1 MALLAPDG
9 AGKTT
14 LFNAISGYVEST
26 EGTIYFKGTPIHGL
40 APHEISIKG
49 VRRTFQNGGLFPEL
63 TALENVLAG
72 LHVHID
78 GSFLGIVMGLGEARE
93 AEREGIARARRLLDL
108 MDLGAIADQPVKD
121 LSGGQQRMVEIV
133 RTLATEPPLL
143 LLDEPVVG
151 LSPPMRDRM
160 MEIIRRLAG
169 EEGIGIMRRHRSGR
183 PDAELTDGPGK
194 LCQALRINLTLN
206 GSDLVTGETLFVER
220 GQPIDEGTIRTTPR
234 IRVTGDVAAV
244 TAPWRFVTENP
255 RRSDVGTVLADPRYS
270 DTWVSEHHTRRLNA
284 AGLIRIPG

>member
-1 MALLAPDG
+1 MEPLLKVQGVSVNFSGLKALANVTFDAHAGEVRAVIGPNG

-14 LFNAISGYVEST
+14 LFNAISGYVPST
-26 EGTIYFKGTPIHGL
+26 AGTIYFKGTPIHGL
-40 APHEISIKG
+40 APHEIAIKG

-72 LHVHID
+72 LHMHID

-151 LSPPMRDRM
+151 LAPPMRGRM

-169 EEGIGIMRRHRSGR
+169 EEGIGIMLIEHVIDLVMS
-183 PDAELTDGPGK
+183 
-194 LCQALRINLTLN
+194 
-206 GSDLVTGETLFVER
+206 GSDVIVVLSSGEV
-220 GQPIDEGTIRTTPR
+220 IAEGTPDEIRQNR
-234 IRVTGDVAAV
+234 
-244 TAPWRFVTENP
+244 E
-255 RRSDVGTVLADPRYS
+255 VLEAYLG
-270 DTWVSEHHTRRLNA
+270 HA
-284 AGLIRIPG
+284 

>member
-1 MALLAPDG
+1 MEPLLKLQGVTVNFSGLRALSSVTFDSHAGEVCAVIGPNG

-14 LFNAISGYVEST
+14 LFNAISGYVPST
-26 EGTIYFKGTPIHGL
+26 AGTIYFKGTPIHGL
-40 APHEISIKG
+40 APHDISIKG
-49 VRRTFQNGGLFPEL
+49 VRRTFQNGGLFLEL
-63 TALENVLAG
+63 TALENILAG

-78 GSFLGIVMGLGEARE
+78 SSFMGVVLGLREARE

-108 MDLGAIADQPVKD
+108 MDLGAIADTPVKD

-169 EEGIGIMRRHRSGR
+169 EEGIGIILIEHIIDLVMS
-183 PDAELTDGPGK
+183 
-194 LCQALRINLTLN
+194 
-206 GSDLVTGETLFVER
+206 GSDVIVVLSSGEV
-220 GQPIDEGTIRTTPR
+220 IAEGTPDEIRQNR
-234 IRVTGDVAAV
+234 
-244 TAPWRFVTENP
+244 E
-255 RRSDVGTVLADPRYS
+255 VLEAYLG
-270 DTWVSEHHTRRLNA
+270 HA
-284 AGLIRIPG
+284 

>member
-1 MALLAPDG
+1 MEPLLKVQGVSVNFSGLKALANVTFDAHAGEVRAVIGPNG

-40 APHEISIKG
+40 APHEIAIKG

-72 LHVHID
+72 LHMHID

-151 LSPPMRDRM
+151 LAPPMRDRM

-169 EEGIGIMRRHRSGR
+169 EEGIGIMLIEHVIDLVMS
-183 PDAELTDGPGK
+183 
-194 LCQALRINLTLN
+194 
-206 GSDLVTGETLFVER
+206 GSDVIVVLSSGEV
-220 GQPIDEGTIRTTPR
+220 IAEGTPDEIRQNR
-234 IRVTGDVAAV
+234 
-244 TAPWRFVTENP
+244 E
-255 RRSDVGTVLADPRYS
+255 VLEAYLG
-270 DTWVSEHHTRRLNA
+270 HA
-284 AGLIRIPG
+284 

>member
-1 MALLAPDG
+1 MDPLLKVQGVSVNFSGLKALANVTFDAHAGEVRAVIGPNG

-14 LFNAISGYVEST
+14 LFNAISGYVPST
-26 EGTIYFKGTPIHGL
+26 AGTIYFKGTPIHGL
-40 APHEISIKG
+40 APHDISIKG

-151 LSPPMRDRM
+151 LAPPMRDRM

-169 EEGIGIMRRHRSGR
+169 EEGIGIILIEHIIDLVMS
-183 PDAELTDGPGK
+183 
-194 LCQALRINLTLN
+194 
-206 GSDLVTGETLFVER
+206 GSDVIVVLSSGEV
-220 GQPIDEGTIRTTPR
+220 IAEGTPDEIRQNR
-234 IRVTGDVAAV
+234 
-244 TAPWRFVTENP
+244 E
-255 RRSDVGTVLADPRYS
+255 VLEAYLG
-270 DTWVSEHHTRRLNA
+270 HA
-284 AGLIRIPG
+284 

>member
-1 MALLAPDG
+1 MDPLLKVQGVSVNFSGLKALANVTFDAHAGEVRAVIGPNG

-14 LFNAISGYVEST
+14 LFNAISGYVPST
-26 EGTIYFKGTPIHGL
+26 AGTIYFKGTPIHGL
-40 APHEISIKG
+40 APHEIAIKG

-72 LHVHID
+72 LHMHID

-169 EEGIGIMRRHRSGR
+169 EEGIGIILIEHIIDLVMS
-183 PDAELTDGPGK
+183 
-194 LCQALRINLTLN
+194 
-206 GSDLVTGETLFVER
+206 GSDVIVVLSSGEV
-220 GQPIDEGTIRTTPR
+220 IAEGTPDEIRQNR
-234 IRVTGDVAAV
+234 
-244 TAPWRFVTENP
+244 E
-255 RRSDVGTVLADPRYS
+255 VLEAYLG
-270 DTWVSEHHTRRLNA
+270 HA
-284 AGLIRIPG
+284 

>member
-1 MALLAPDG
+1 MEPLLKVQGVSVNFSGLKALANVTFDAHAGEVRAVIGPNG

-14 LFNAISGYVEST
+14 LFNAISGYVESI
-26 EGTIYFKGTPIHGL
+26 EGAIYFKGTPIHGL
-40 APHEISIKG
+40 APHEIAIKG

-72 LHVHID
+72 LHMHID

-151 LSPPMRDRM
+151 LAPPMRDRM

-169 EEGIGIMRRHRSGR
+169 EEGIGIILIEHIIDLVMS
-183 PDAELTDGPGK
+183 
-194 LCQALRINLTLN
+194 
-206 GSDLVTGETLFVER
+206 GSDVIVVLSSGEV
-220 GQPIDEGTIRTTPR
+220 IAEGTPDEIRQNR
-234 IRVTGDVAAV
+234 
-244 TAPWRFVTENP
+244 E
-255 RRSDVGTVLADPRYS
+255 VLEAYLG
-270 DTWVSEHHTRRLNA
+270 HA
-284 AGLIRIPG
+284 

>member
-1 MALLAPDG
+1 MEPLLKVQGVSVNFSGLKALANVTFDAHAGEVRAVIGPNG

-14 LFNAISGYVEST
+14 LFNAISGYEEST

-40 APHEISIKG
+40 APHEIAIKG

-72 LHVHID
+72 LHMHID

-151 LSPPMRDRM
+151 LAPPMRARM

-169 EEGIGIMRRHRSGR
+169 EEGIGIMLIEHVIDLVMS
-183 PDAELTDGPGK
+183 
-194 LCQALRINLTLN
+194 
-206 GSDLVTGETLFVER
+206 GSDVIVVLSSGEV
-220 GQPIDEGTIRTTPR
+220 IAEGTPDEIRQNR
-234 IRVTGDVAAV
+234 
-244 TAPWRFVTENP
+244 E
-255 RRSDVGTVLADPRYS
+255 VLEAYLG
-270 DTWVSEHHTRRLNA
+270 HA
-284 AGLIRIPG
+284 

>member
-1 MALLAPDG
+1 MEPLLKVQGVSVNFSGLKALANVTFDAHAGEVRAVIGPNG

-26 EGTIYFKGTPIHGL
+26 EGAIYFKGTPIHGL
-40 APHEISIKG
+40 APHEIAIKG

-72 LHVHID
+72 LHMHID

-151 LSPPMRDRM
+151 LAPPMRARM

-169 EEGIGIMRRHRSGR
+169 EEGIGIMLIEHVIDLVMS
-183 PDAELTDGPGK
+183 
-194 LCQALRINLTLN
+194 
-206 GSDLVTGETLFVER
+206 GSDVIVVLSSGEV
-220 GQPIDEGTIRTTPR
+220 IAEGTPDEIRQNR
-234 IRVTGDVAAV
+234 
-244 TAPWRFVTENP
+244 E
-255 RRSDVGTVLADPRYS
+255 VLEAYLG
-270 DTWVSEHHTRRLNA
+270 HA
-284 AGLIRIPG
+284 

>member
-1 MALLAPDG
+1 MEPLLKVQGVSVNFSGLKALANVTFDAHAGEVRAVIGPNG

-14 LFNAISGYVEST
+14 LFNAISGYVPST
-26 EGTIYFKGTPIHGL
+26 AGTIYFKGTPIHGL
-40 APHEISIKG
+40 APHDISIKG

-72 LHVHID
+72 LHMHID

-151 LSPPMRDRM
+151 LAPPMRDRM

-169 EEGIGIMRRHRSGR
+169 EEGIGIILIEHIIDLVMS
-183 PDAELTDGPGK
+183 
-194 LCQALRINLTLN
+194 
-206 GSDLVTGETLFVER
+206 GSDVIVVLSSGEV
-220 GQPIDEGTIRTTPR
+220 IAEGTPDEIRQNR
-234 IRVTGDVAAV
+234 
-244 TAPWRFVTENP
+244 E
-255 RRSDVGTVLADPRYS
+255 VLEAYLG
-270 DTWVSEHHTRRLNA
+270 HA
-284 AGLIRIPG
+284 

>member
-1 MALLAPDG
+1 MDPLLKVQGVSVNFSGLKALANVTFDAHAGEVRAVIGPNG

-14 LFNAISGYVEST
+14 LFNAISGYVPST
-26 EGTIYFKGTPIHGL
+26 AGTIYFKGTPIHGL
-40 APHEISIKG
+40 APHDISIKG
-49 VRRTFQNGGLFPEL
+49 VRRTFQNGGLFLEL
-63 TALENVLAG
+63 TALENILAG

-78 GSFLGIVMGLGEARE
+78 SSFMGVVLGLREARE

-169 EEGIGIMRRHRSGR
+169 EEGIGIILIEHIIDLVMS
-183 PDAELTDGPGK
+183 
-194 LCQALRINLTLN
+194 
-206 GSDLVTGETLFVER
+206 GSDVIVVLSSGEV
-220 GQPIDEGTIRTTPR
+220 IAEGTPDEIRQNR
-234 IRVTGDVAAV
+234 
-244 TAPWRFVTENP
+244 E
-255 RRSDVGTVLADPRYS
+255 VLEAYLG
-270 DTWVSEHHTRRLNA
+270 HA
-284 AGLIRIPG
+284 

>member
-1 MALLAPDG
+1 MEPILKLQDVSVNFSGLQALDKVTFNSHAGEVRAVIGPNG

-133 RTLATEPPLL
+133 RTLSTEPPLL

-169 EEGIGIMRRHRSGR
+169 EEGIGIMLIEHVIDLVMS
-183 PDAELTDGPGK
+183 
-194 LCQALRINLTLN
+194 
-206 GSDLVTGETLFVER
+206 GSDVIVVLSSGEV
-220 GQPIDEGTIRTTPR
+220 IAEGTPDEIRQNR
-234 IRVTGDVAAV
+234 
-244 TAPWRFVTENP
+244 E
-255 RRSDVGTVLADPRYS
+255 VLEAY
-270 DTWVSEHHTRRLNA
+270 LGYA
-284 AGLIRIPG
+284 

>member
-1 MALLAPDG
+1 MQPLLELQGIAVNFSGLQALANVTFNAHAGEVRAVIGPNG

-14 LFNAISGYVEST
+14 LFNAISGYVPST
-26 EGTIYFKGTPIHGL
+26 AGAIHFMGEPIHGL
-40 APHEISIKG
+40 APHEISAKG
-49 VRRTFQNGGLFPEL
+49 VRRTFQNGGLFPEM

-72 LHVHID
+72 LHVQIKS
-78 GSFLGIVMGLGEARE
+78 GFFGIVLGLREARE
-93 AEREGIARARRLLDL
+93 AEREGVARARRLLDL

-169 EEGIGIMRRHRSGR
+169 EEGIGIMLIEHVIDLVMS
-183 PDAELTDGPGK
+183 
-194 LCQALRINLTLN
+194 
-206 GSDLVTGETLFVER
+206 GSDVIVVLNSGEMIAE
-220 GQPIDEGTIRTTPR
+220 GPPDEIRQNR
-234 IRVTGDVAAV
+234 DVLEAYLGHA
-244 TAPWRFVTENP
+244 
-255 RRSDVGTVLADPRYS
+255 
-270 DTWVSEHHTRRLNA
+270 
-284 AGLIRIPG
+284 

>member
-1 MALLAPDG
+1 MEPLLKVQGVSVNFSGLKALANVTFDAHAGEVRAVIGPNG

-26 EGTIYFKGTPIHGL
+26 EGAIYFKGTPIHGL
-40 APHEISIKG
+40 APHDISIKG

-72 LHVHID
+72 LHMHID
-78 GSFLGIVMGLGEARE
+78 GSFLGIVMGLREARE

-169 EEGIGIMRRHRSGR
+169 EEGIGIILIEHIIDLVMS
-183 PDAELTDGPGK
+183 
-194 LCQALRINLTLN
+194 
-206 GSDLVTGETLFVER
+206 GSDVIVVLSSGEV
-220 GQPIDEGTIRTTPR
+220 IAEGTPDEIRQNR
-234 IRVTGDVAAV
+234 
-244 TAPWRFVTENP
+244 E
-255 RRSDVGTVLADPRYS
+255 VLEAYLG
-270 DTWVSEHHTRRLNA
+270 HA
-284 AGLIRIPG
+284 

>member
-1 MALLAPDG
+1 MDPLLKVQGVSVNFSGLKALANVTFDAHAGEVRAVIGPNG

-40 APHEISIKG
+40 APHEIAIKG
-49 VRRTFQNGGLFPEL
+49 VRRTFQNGGLFLEL
-63 TALENVLAG
+63 TALENILAG

-151 LSPPMRDRM
+151 LAPPMRDRM

-169 EEGIGIMRRHRSGR
+169 EEGIGIILIEHIIDLVMS
-183 PDAELTDGPGK
+183 
-194 LCQALRINLTLN
+194 
-206 GSDLVTGETLFVER
+206 GSDVIVVLSSGEV
-220 GQPIDEGTIRTTPR
+220 IAEGTPDEIRQNR
-234 IRVTGDVAAV
+234 
-244 TAPWRFVTENP
+244 E
-255 RRSDVGTVLADPRYS
+255 VLEAYLG
-270 DTWVSEHHTRRLNA
+270 HA
-284 AGLIRIPG
+284 

>member
-1 MALLAPDG
+1 MEPLLKVQGVSVNFSGLKALANVTFDAHAGEVRAVIGPNG

-26 EGTIYFKGTPIHGL
+26 EGAIYFKGTPIHGL

-72 LHVHID
+72 LHMHID

-93 AEREGIARARRLLDL
+93 AEREGIVRARRLLDL

-151 LSPPMRDRM
+151 LAPPMRDRM

-169 EEGIGIMRRHRSGR
+169 EEGIGIMLIEHVIDLVMS
-183 PDAELTDGPGK
+183 
-194 LCQALRINLTLN
+194 
-206 GSDLVTGETLFVER
+206 GSDVIVVLSSGEV
-220 GQPIDEGTIRTTPR
+220 IAEGTPDEIRQNR
-234 IRVTGDVAAV
+234 
-244 TAPWRFVTENP
+244 E
-255 RRSDVGTVLADPRYS
+255 VLEAYLG
-270 DTWVSEHHTRRLNA
+270 HA
-284 AGLIRIPG
+284 

>member
-1 MALLAPDG
+1 MEPLLKVQGVSVNFSGLKALANVTFDAHAGEVRAVIGPNG

-26 EGTIYFKGTPIHGL
+26 EGAIYFKGTPIHGL
-40 APHEISIKG
+40 APHDISIKG

-72 LHVHID
+72 LHMHID

-151 LSPPMRDRM
+151 LAPPMRGRM

-169 EEGIGIMRRHRSGR
+169 EEGIGIMLIEHVIDLVMS
-183 PDAELTDGPGK
+183 
-194 LCQALRINLTLN
+194 
-206 GSDLVTGETLFVER
+206 GSDVIVVLSSGEV
-220 GQPIDEGTIRTTPR
+220 IAEGTPDEIRQNR
-234 IRVTGDVAAV
+234 
-244 TAPWRFVTENP
+244 E
-255 RRSDVGTVLADPRYS
+255 VLEAYLG
-270 DTWVSEHHTRRLNA
+270 HA
-284 AGLIRIPG
+284 

>member
-1 MALLAPDG
+1 MEPLLKVQGVSVNFSGLKALANVTFDAHAGEVRAVIGPNG

-14 LFNAISGYVEST
+14 LFNAISGYEEST

-40 APHEISIKG
+40 APHEIAIKG

-72 LHVHID
+72 LHMHID

-169 EEGIGIMRRHRSGR
+169 EEGIGIILIEHIIDLVMS
-183 PDAELTDGPGK
+183 
-194 LCQALRINLTLN
+194 
-206 GSDLVTGETLFVER
+206 GSDVIVVLSSGEV
-220 GQPIDEGTIRTTPR
+220 IAEGTPDEIRQNR
-234 IRVTGDVAAV
+234 
-244 TAPWRFVTENP
+244 E
-255 RRSDVGTVLADPRYS
+255 VLEAYLG
-270 DTWVSEHHTRRLNA
+270 HA
-284 AGLIRIPG
+284 

>member
-1 MALLAPDG
+1 MEPILKLQDVSVNFSGLQALTKVTFNSHAGEVRAVIGPNG

-14 LFNAISGYVEST
+14 LFNAISGYVGST
-26 EGTIYFKGTPIHGL
+26 EGTIHFKGTPIHGL
-40 APHEISIKG
+40 SPHEISIKG

-72 LHVHID
+72 LHVQID

-93 AEREGIARARRLLDL
+93 AERDGIARARRLLDL

-169 EEGIGIMRRHRSGR
+169 EEGIGIMLIEHVIDLVMS
-183 PDAELTDGPGK
+183 
-194 LCQALRINLTLN
+194 
-206 GSDLVTGETLFVER
+206 GSDVIVVLSSGEV
-220 GQPIDEGTIRTTPR
+220 IAEGTPDEIRR
-234 IRVTGDVAAV
+234 NR
-244 TAPWRFVTENP
+244 E
-255 RRSDVGTVLADPRYS
+255 VLEAYLG
-270 DTWVSEHHTRRLNA
+270 HA
-284 AGLIRIPG
+284 

>member
-1 MALLAPDG
+1 MEPILKLQDVSVNFSGLQALDKVTFNSHAGEVRAVIGPNG

-169 EEGIGIMRRHRSGR
+169 EEGIGIMLIEHVIDLVMS
-183 PDAELTDGPGK
+183 
-194 LCQALRINLTLN
+194 
-206 GSDLVTGETLFVER
+206 GSDVIVVLSSGEV
-220 GQPIDEGTIRTTPR
+220 IAEGTPDEIRQNR
-234 IRVTGDVAAV
+234 
-244 TAPWRFVTENP
+244 E
-255 RRSDVGTVLADPRYS
+255 VLEAYLG
-270 DTWVSEHHTRRLNA
+270 HA
-284 AGLIRIPG
+284 